1 MKHLYLLLT
10 LSFLSLSP
18 LSAQDAKT
26 DEAGGGLLNY
36 FCQQKDSI
44 PTLTL
49 ETNWTKLIRKKGD
62 EAYQDGK
69 LSFVGPGGSP
79 VDIIIQLR
87 ARGNMRKEVCYYPPI
102 RAKIDKKILKDM
114 GFASFNKLKLVLS
127 CKSGPRDENC
137 LLREYL
143 AYKIYEILEP
153 DFHLRTALI
162 KMHALQEGKER
173 FFAYAFFVEHEDELA
188 ARLGAQVID
197 KGVIRV
203 HSLERDSYAKM
214 CFFQYMI
221 ANTDWAVNN
230 RHNLRFVKLPEKK
243 RLTVIPYDFDYAG
256 FTGTDYAVP
265 HSSLPIKSVE
275 QRHFMGFQIT
285 RDEALETAA
294 LFLERKGLIMQLCE
308 EFDLLDE
315 RNKKAAKKYLDGFFE
330 LLEDEKKLVKTFAN
344 AN

>member
-1 MKHLYLLLT
+1 MKHLYRLLAL
-10 LSFLSLSP
+10 LFLLP
-18 LSAQDAKT
+18 LQLSAQ
-26 DEAGGGLLNY
+26 EAQTAEARLGLFDYL
-36 FCQQKDSI
+36 CQQRDS
-44 PTLTL
+44 LSVLAL
-49 ETNWTKLIRKKGD
+49 ETNWTKLVRKKDD

-69 LSFVGPGGSP
+69 LSFIGPGGSAA
-79 VDIIIQLR
+79 DIIVQLR
-87 ARGNMRKEVCYYPPI
+87 ARGNMRKEVCYYPPV
-102 RAKIDKKILKDM
+102 RLKIEKKLLRDM
-114 GFASFNKLKLVLS
+114 GFAPFNKLKLVLS

-143 AYKIYEILEP
+143 AYKLYEILEP
-153 DFHLRTALI
+153 DYHLRTALI
-162 KMHALQEGKER
+162 KLQGLQEGDER
-173 FFAYAFFVEHEDELA
+173 FFAYAFLVEHEDELI
-188 ARLGAQVID
+188 ARLGGQIID
-197 KGVIRV
+197 KGIMRA
-203 HSLERDSYAKM
+203 HALERDSYVKM

-285 RDEALETAA
+285 KEEALATAA
-294 LFLERKGLIMQLCE
+294 LFLERKEGIMKLCD

-315 RNKKAAKKYLDGFFE
+315 RNKKAAQKYLAGFFE
-330 LLEDEKKLVKTFAN
+330 LLEDEKKMVRAFVN